1 MPEVLQDN
9 PLIIVVIVLVLV
21 LLIAIPVLI
30 RRRRASADEVLPPPD
45 VGSQVDYTSLPYEE
59 PTTMADRFR
68 SASIGTKLLLFLVPL
83 VLIVGGV
90 IAYIALFSGGDGG
103 AVTQNAPQYTITNV
117 KANVAGANKIR
128 VQADTNLPDGVQVMV
143 ALREGGQEFA
153 WVASEGSTARV
164 NGQRIEATVD
174 KADSAPTPREGQEY
188 TVILSAAADGQ
199 TVTADPAP
207 LDVPAPVRA
216 SFFGIV
222 AAPTSA
228 PTSAP
233 TAPPSASTPTAIP
246 AATAAPAEP
255 TAAPALSA
263 TVFNGGNIRP
273 QPQLGPC
280 NGCPQLHAGETVTLL
295 EKTED
300 GRWYKVKAPG
310 GEGWVSVTLLRIDAE
325 VAKQVP
331 LEGQSPSTPPTPGAV
346 SGLTA
351 TVFNGG
357 NVRETPV
364 TGRPL
369 DQINAG
375 ETVQLIG
382 RTADSRW
389 YKITTIRGITGWV
402 SVTLLRIDAEVAK
415 QVPVAN

>member
-59 PTTMADRFR
+59 PTTVADRFR
-68 SASIGTKLLLFLVPL
+68 NASIGTKLLLFLVPF

-90 IAYIALFSGGDGG
+90 IAYIALFSGGVDGG
-103 AVTQNAPQYTITNV
+103 ATTQNVPQYTITDV

-128 VQADTNLPDGVQVMV
+128 VQADTNLPDGVQVTV
-143 ALREGGQEFA
+143 VLREGGQDFA
-153 WVASEGSTARV
+153 WIASDSASARV
-164 NGQRIEATVD
+164 NSQRIETTVD
-174 KADSAPTPREGQEY
+174 KADGAPTPREGQEY
-188 TVILSAAADGQ
+188 TVVLSAAADGQ
-199 TVTADPAP
+199 TIKTDPAL
-207 LDVPAPVRA
+207 LDIPAPVRA
-216 SFFGIV
+216 PFFGIV
-222 AAPTSA
+222 AAATSTPTSK
-228 PTSAP
+228 P
-233 TAPPSASTPTAIP
+233 TAAPSASTPTAVP
-246 AATAAPAEP
+246 AATAAPAAA
-255 TAAPALSA
+255 TAAPELTA

-273 QPQLGPC
+273 QPQLGAC

-300 GRWYKVKAPG
+300 GRWYRVKAPG
-310 GEGWVSVTLLRIDAE
+310 GEGWVSVTLLRIDGD
-325 VAKQVP
+325 VARQVP
-331 LEGQSPSTPPTPGAV
+331 IEGQSTPPTPGAA

-351 TVFNGG
+351 TVFHGG

-369 DQINAG
+369 DQINSG

-382 RTADSRW
+382 KTADGRW
-389 YKITTIRGITGWV
+389 YKITNIRGITGWV
-402 SVTLLRIDAEVAK
+402 SVTLLTIDGDVAK
-415 QVPVAN
+415 QVPIAK

>member
-1 MPEVLQDN
+1 MPEVLQEN

-30 RRRRASADEVLPPPD
+30 RRRRASADEVLPPTD
-45 VGSQVDYTSLPYEE
+45 VGAQVDYTSLPYEE

-68 SASIGTKLLLFLVPL
+68 NASIGTKLLLFLVPL

-90 IAYIALFSGGDGG
+90 IGYLAWFPTGDGG
-103 AVTQNAPQYTITNV
+103 ATTQNVIQYSITNV
-117 KANVAGANKIR
+117 EANVAGANKILVR
-128 VQADTNLPDGVQVMV
+128 ANTNLPNGAQVMV
-143 ALREGGQEFA
+143 TLLENGQGFA
-153 WVASEGSTARV
+153 WIEPQSAIAQV
-164 NGQRIEATVD
+164 NEQRIQVTVE
-174 KADSAPTPREGQEY
+174 KAASAPTPREGQEY
-188 TVILSAAADGQ
+188 AVVLSATAEGQ
-199 TVTADPAP
+199 EIKTDPSP
-207 LDVPAPVRA
+207 LDVPAPVRGP
-216 SFFGIV
+216 FFGVV
-222 AAPTSA
+222 AAATSTPTS
-228 PTSAP
+228 SP
-233 TAPPSASTPTAIP
+233 TAAPSPSTPTAIP
-246 AATAAPAEP
+246 AASPVAPTEP

-273 QPQLGPC
+273 QPQLGAC

-300 GRWYKVKAPG
+300 GRWYKVKAPD

-325 VAKQVP
+325 VARQVP
-331 LEGQSPSTPPTPGAV
+331 LQGQSTPPIPGPT

-369 DQINAG
+369 DQVNAG
-375 ETVQLIG
+375 ETVQLLEK
-382 RTADSRW
+382 TADGAW
-389 YKITTIRGITGWV
+389 YKLTTIRSITGWV

-415 QVPVAN
+415 QVPIAR

>member
-30 RRRRASADEVLPPPD
+30 RRRRASADEILPPPD

-59 PTTMADRFR
+59 PSTLADRFQ
-68 SASIGTKLLLFLVPL
+68 SASIGTKLLIFLVPF

-90 IAYIALFSGGDGG
+90 IAYMALFSGGGDG
-103 AVTQNAPQYTITNV
+103 ATTQNVVQYNITNV

-128 VQADTNLPDGVQVMV
+128 VQGDTNLPDGTQVTV
-143 ALREGGQEFA
+143 ALLEGGQGFA
-153 WVASEGSTARV
+153 WIAPESITTRV
-164 NGQRIEATVD
+164 SQERILATVD
-174 KADSAPTPREGQEY
+174 KATDAPAPREGQEY
-188 TVILSAAADGQ
+188 TVVLSAAADGQ
-199 TVTADPAP
+199 NITSVPAL
-207 LDVPAPVRA
+207 LDIPAPVRGP
-216 SFFGIV
+216 FFGVV
-222 AAPTSA
+222 AAATSPPTRTPTSA
-228 PTSAP
+228 PSP
-233 TAPPSASTPTAIP
+233 STPTAIP
-246 AATAAPAEP
+246 APTAPPEP
-255 TAAPALSA
+255 TVAPALSA
-263 TVFNGGNIRP
+263 AVFNGGNIRP
-273 QPQLGPC
+273 QPRLGSC

-310 GEGWVSVTLLRIDAE
+310 GEGWVSVTLLRIDAQ
-325 VAKQVP
+325 VAEQVP
-331 LEGQSPSTPPTPGAV
+331 LQGQSTPPTPGAA

-351 TVFNGG
+351 TVFHGG

-375 ETVQLIG
+375 ETVQLLEK
-382 RTADSRW
+382 TADSAW
-389 YKITTIRGITGWV
+389 YKITNVRGVTGWV

-415 QVPVAN
+415 QVPIAQ